1 MTVFPKGPIIG
12 PARSASI
19 NEQFNLEQRKDL
31 FSAGLGAVSLLQ
43 SMARLYLKRSPHHL
57 SAAQTTLPFLI
68 TFPLFFSIAVLQLRP
83 FFSNVSSYHWIAH
96 FNQRFPPSFT
106 SRREFYYDRNIPQR
120 ESCSASW
127 NDVVFGQRCHI
138 TGSFCK
144 GWERWSPVFKP
155 SNSKKTHYNQAA
167 RI

>member
-68 TFPLFFSIAVLQLRP
+68 TFPLFSFSRCAAAEAV
-83 FFSNVSSYHWIAH
+83 FF
-96 FNQRFPPSFT
+96 
-106 SRREFYYDRNIPQR
+106 
-120 ESCSASW
+120 
-127 NDVVFGQRCHI
+127 
-138 TGSFCK
+138 
-144 GWERWSPVFKP
+144 
-155 SNSKKTHYNQAA
+155 
-167 RI
+167 

>member
-68 TFPLFFSIAVLQLRP
+68 TFPLFLYRCAAAEAV
-83 FFSNVSSYHWIAH
+83 FF
-96 FNQRFPPSFT
+96 
-106 SRREFYYDRNIPQR
+106 
-120 ESCSASW
+120 
-127 NDVVFGQRCHI
+127 
-138 TGSFCK
+138 
-144 GWERWSPVFKP
+144 
-155 SNSKKTHYNQAA
+155 
-167 RI
+167 